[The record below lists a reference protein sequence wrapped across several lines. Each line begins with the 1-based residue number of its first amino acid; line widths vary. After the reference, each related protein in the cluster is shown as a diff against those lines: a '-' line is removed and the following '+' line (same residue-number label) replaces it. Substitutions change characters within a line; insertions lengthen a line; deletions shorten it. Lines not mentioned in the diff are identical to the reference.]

1 MLRDLLSDLRYRL
14 RALFRREQTGRD
26 LNDELRFHL
35 ERESEKYVAQG
46 VAPAEAMRRAR
57 LAFGGVQRFTE
68 ETRDVGR
75 MRWIEAAASDVRNAF
90 RSLRRSPG
98 FVAVAVLSLGIAIGI
113 NGTTFAML
121 DAVLHPYV
129 PYAKPDQLLTLRTY
143 GWATGHV
150 DLTPEML
157 GTIVKRRDLFAEVIP
172 WVVTGRDQVYMAN
185 GQGMPGHIV
194 LVGPGLVHTLGIT
207 LSRGHGFAPYAAG
220 EPLASPAI
228 ISYPVWRQEFGSRRG
243 LDRLV
248 ITVAGEQHPVVGVMP
263 PGADY
268 PDGTDVWL
276 RMPQT
281 MAAALI
287 GPAQMQALV
296 RLRPNVTLLRLQ
308 QLLGAYAR
316 GEAHDHGLA
325 SNMTAV
331 MLDDVT
337 PRTNGIFGFNAGI
350 AIASLLVL
358 IVACLNI
365 ANVMLARGL
374 ARRREIAVRKAMGA
388 TGAAIVRYVMAEAVL
403 LALAGGVIGGTLAAW
418 GIDVVQAYMPLAML
432 KYWFRVP
439 VFNWHVMVFFVAAT
453 GVTALL
459 SGLAP
464 ALAARRADIGEAMKD
479 GGNAVA
485 GRSNG
490 GYRVVVSAQLVLSLM
505 MAMAAATL
513 LAGLHPASR
522 QVSPINEHNLYAG
535 TVVPTHA
542 VCRAMSHPDQ
552 FMPDVLTTIRSVSGV
567 RQGAAAVWAR
577 PERGTVTSD
586 QPSGPVQAPLT
597 QYALATP
604 AYFRARGVPLI
615 AGRDFEAGDV
625 ASGAAVVNLALAK
638 QLWPLMSPVG
648 RALKLGPA
656 ASDAPWVRVVGV
668 ASAPIEL
675 PDGERFDLAP
685 RLTVVGRSTCAAAN
699 FWARVDHDDAQTLS
713 ALYHG
718 LRAAFPG
725 AVISDIYG
733 SAAQTAKGNYSAAV
747 TAYTY
752 TGVALFMLL
761 LSAAGVFGVMSLVV
775 GGRTREFAVRVAL
788 GARTRDLWRL
798 VMHDALLMGLAG
810 IAIGAFAAM
819 HFGPY
824 GGLSVQWMD
833 TDPVS
838 LVIAEAVVVT
848 ATLLAC
854 VVPANRASHADP
866 VEVMRAT

>member
-1 MLRDLLSDLRYRL
+1 MLSEFLSDLRYRL
-14 RALFRREQTGRD
+14 RALFRRQQTDRD

-35 ERESEKYVAQG
+35 EHEAEKYVAHG
-46 VAPAEAMRRAR
+46 VPPAEARRRAR

-75 MRWIEAAASDVRNAF
+75 VQWIDAAASDIRYAF

-98 FVAVAVLSLGIAIGI
+98 FVVVAVLSLGIAIGVT
-113 NGTTFAML
+113 GTTFAML
-121 DAVLHPYV
+121 DAVLDPYV

-143 GWATGHV
+143 GWAAGHV
-150 DLTPEML
+150 DLSPEML
-157 GTIVKRRDLFAEVIP
+157 GTITKRSDLFVDAIP
-172 WVVTGRDQVYMAN
+172 WAVNGRDQVYASN

-194 LVGPGLVHTLGIT
+194 LVGPGFVRTLGIT
-207 LSRGHGFAPYAAG
+207 LALGHGFAAYAAR

-228 ISYPVWRQEFGSRRG
+228 ISYPVWRQKFGSRRD
-243 LDRLV
+243 LDRSV

-276 RMPQT
+276 RMPQS
-281 MAAALI
+281 MAAALV

-296 RLRPNVTLLRLQ
+296 RLQPNVTPRRLQ
-308 QLLGAYAR
+308 QVLGTYAER
-316 GEAHDHGLA
+316 EAHDHGLP
-325 SNMTAV
+325 SHMTAV
-331 MLDDVT
+331 MLNDVT

-365 ANVMLARGL
+365 ANTMLARGL

-403 LALAGGVIGGTLAAW
+403 LALAGGVLGGTLAVW

-432 KYWFRVP
+432 QYWFRVP
-439 VFNWHVMVFFVAAT
+439 VFNWHVLVFFLAAT
-453 GVTALL
+453 VVTALL

-464 ALAARRADIGEAMKD
+464 AFAARRADIGEAMKD

-513 LAGLHPASR
+513 LAGLHPPPR
-522 QVSPINEHNLYAG
+522 QVSPINEHNLYFG

-542 VCRAMSHPDQ
+542 VCRAIPHPDR
-552 FMPDVLTTIRSVSGV
+552 FLPDLLTTIRSVPGV

-577 PERGTVTSD
+577 PERATVTSD
-586 QPSGPVQAPLT
+586 QPSGPVQVPLT

-604 AYFRARGVPLI
+604 AYFRARGVPLV

-625 ASGAAVVNLALAK
+625 ASGAAIVNLALAK

-648 RALKLGPA
+648 RALRLGPT

-685 RLTVVGRSTCAAAN
+685 PVTVVGRSTCGAAN

-725 AVISDIYG
+725 AVISDIHG
-733 SAAQTAKGNYSAAV
+733 SAAQAARTNYSAAV

-788 GARTRDLWRL
+788 GAQGRDLWRL
-798 VMHDALLMGLAG
+798 VMRDALLMGLAG

-838 LVIAEAVVVT
+838 LVIAEAAVVT

-854 VVPANRASHADP
+854 VVPARRASRADP
-866 VEVMRAT
+866 VEVLRAT